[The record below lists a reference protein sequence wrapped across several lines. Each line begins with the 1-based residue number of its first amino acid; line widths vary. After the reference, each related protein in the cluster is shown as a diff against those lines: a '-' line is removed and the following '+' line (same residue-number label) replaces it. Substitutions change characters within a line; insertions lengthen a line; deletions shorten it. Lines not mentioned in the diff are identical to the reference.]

1 MLSTYTIWDQLW
13 SALVTTLAK
22 IVWTLLKAENRH
34 TSQKNVEL
42 CWLSEPGGSAAA
54 ALYLLPA
61 ILTLPPLFPHGRC
74 VHIFPAIF
82 SGGYLSHVTRVSLCH
97 AAPCCHDSGQPGT
110 ESCCCRPAQSARP
123 ARGHY
128 TQPRQ
133 KSNISCDTPTYTVFI
148 N

>member
-13 SALVTTLAK
+13 SALMTTLAK

-34 TSQKNVEL
+34 TSQNFETLLGVRARD
-42 CWLSEPGGSAAA
+42 SAAA

-82 SGGYLSHVTRVSLCH
+82 SGGDLSQSVTLSRSSVLSRL
-97 AAPCCHDSGQPGT
+97 
-110 ESCCCRPAQSARP
+110 RP
-123 ARGHY
+123 AR
-128 TQPRQ
+128 
-133 KSNISCDTPTYTVFI
+133 N
-148 N
+148 

>member
-34 TSQKNVEL
+34 TSQKKWNSAG
-42 CWLSEPGGSAAA
+42 CQSPGVLLLLPSTFFRLFLRFLPCFPMAAVFTYFR
-54 ALYLLPA
+54 LYLVAP
-61 ILTLPPLFPHGRC
+61 ICH
-74 VHIFPAIF
+74 
-82 SGGYLSHVTRVSLCH
+82 RVSLCH

-133 KSNISCDTPTYTVFI
+133 RSNISCDIPTYTVFI